1 MLASL
6 KKGRS
11 VNEAEIPPPVAT
23 GAPLSQPSLQ
33 PPPAVPQHPPPDQQG
48 EPEAAEPIKEE
59 ECSSSS
65 SSSAALSTVSSLP
78 SPVAEAVGP
87 TGKIR

>member
-23 GAPLSQPSLQ
+23 GASRSQPSLRR
-33 PPPAVPQHPPPDQQG
+33 PPPVPQHAPPDQQG

-65 SSSAALSTVSSLP
+65 SSAALSTLGSLP
-78 SPVAEAVGP
+78 SPVAEAAGP
-87 TGKIR
+87 TGKIQ